1 MYMTQLYTDDDHLLW
16 QKIREGSV
24 ESFRLLYDKYWKE
37 VYLEALKK
45 LRNRDQAEDISQD
58 IFANLWMKRQEFQIA
73 NLPAYLH
80 MSVRNRVLD
89 MFEKEKR
96 YIPFEELLNSD
107 PQTDHDRA
115 DGAVL
120 RHEFLSAYKAL
131 VEELPAQRKKIF
143 RLHYDEGLSTE
154 EIAGELQLSRKTIQN
169 QLGRA
174 VSFLKA
180 NLSHLVIWA
189 GIFWLGNRF

>member
-1 MYMTQLYTDDDHLLW
+1 MYMTQLYADDDHLLW
-16 QKIREGSV
+16 EKIREGSV

-37 VYLEALKK
+37 VYLEAVKK
-45 LRNRDQAEDISQD
+45 LRNRDQAEDVSQD
-58 IFANLWMKRQEFQIA
+58 IFAALWMKREEFQIA

-96 YIPFEELLNSD
+96 YIPFERLLGPD
-107 PQTDHDRA
+107 AQTDQDRA

-120 RHEFLSAYKAL
+120 RHEFLAAYRAL

-154 EIAGELQLSRKTIQN
+154 EIAGKLQLSRKTIQN

-174 VSFLKA
+174 VSFLKT

-189 GIFWLGNRF
+189 AVLLLGSRF